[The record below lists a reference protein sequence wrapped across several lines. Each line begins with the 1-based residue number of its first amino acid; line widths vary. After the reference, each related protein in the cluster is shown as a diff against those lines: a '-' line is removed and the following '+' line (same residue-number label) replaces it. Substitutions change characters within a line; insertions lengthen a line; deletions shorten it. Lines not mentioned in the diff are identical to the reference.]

1 MEFLNITI
9 GQTLSDHFEKQDEV
23 NLLEGQIDSID
34 QFESMSAVTFSSVG
48 YAKVTE
54 FGKN

>member
-48 YAKVTE
+48 YAKVTD